1 MTSNRAATPPVDDH
15 AATTSPLVQ
24 ARRRDTLVRTQRVH
38 DALSSLQAAG
48 ADITIS
54 AVARAARV
62 HRSFLHRHPDLHAAV
77 LTAATQ
83 PQPPLASGV
92 QVSTASLRA
101 DLLNA
106 QQRNTRLHRHV
117 LMLEARLSEAL
128 GQAAVHAAGLQV
140 AGDSVALRQRITELE
155 QLHLDLRRQLEERT
169 DELLA
174 ARAANR
180 ELMAALN
187 RPSLP

>member
-1 MTSNRAATPPVDDH
+1 MAPPRW
-15 AATTSPLVQ
+15 TTTAS
-24 ARRRDTLVRTQRVH
+24 T
-38 DALSSLQAAG
+38 
-48 ADITIS
+48 
-54 AVARAARV
+54 VARAARV
-62 HRSFLHRHPDLHAAV
+62 QHSFLHRHPDLHAAV
-77 LTAATQ
+77 LTASTQ
-83 PQPPLASGV
+83 PQPPLANGV

-101 DLLNA
+101 DPLNA

-117 LMLEARLSEAL
+117 LMPEARLSEAL
-128 GQAAVHAAGLQV
+128 GQAAVHAVGLQV

-187 RPSLP
+187 RSSLP